1 VPPGETLDRGLP
13 ILCRDDHAGAA
24 DGSAVPGHGPT
35 RLPRRVRSH
44 LTTAVPLTDP
54 PARYRAGPWPVPHDT
69 ILDFTSTPAGYGWL
83 DELAAAAA
91 DRAGSVAGPTVIGH
105 SDWYARNLRLADG
118 VVVAAY
124 DWDSVIADTE
134 PVIAGSFTTGNATG
148 PGAPTPGEVGRFLTN

>member
-1 VPPGETLDRGLP
+1 MPPGETLDRGLP
-13 ILCRDDHAGAA
+13 ILCRDGHAGAA
-24 DGSAVPGHGPT
+24 DGSAVSGHEPT
-35 RLPRRVRSH
+35 WLPRRVRSH

-118 VVVAAY
+118 SRGRRLRLGQRHRGHRTSDRRLVHHRQRH
-124 DWDSVIADTE
+124 
-134 PVIAGSFTTGNATG
+134 G
-148 PGAPTPGEVGRFLTN
+148 PGRADSG

>member
-35 RLPRRVRSH
+35 WLPRRVRRH
-44 LTTAVPLTDP
+44 LTTAVALTDP
-54 PARYRAGPWPVPHDT
+54 PAWARYRGGPWPVPRDT
-69 ILDFTSTPAGYGWL
+69 ILDVTSTPAGTAGV

-91 DRAGSVAGPTVIGH
+91 DRAGSVAGPTVLGH
-105 SDWYARNLRLADG
+105 SDWYARNLRFADG

-134 PVIAGSFTTGNATG
+134 RESPWAWCRSRGAGV
-148 PGAPTPGEVGRFLTN
+148 GAGR